1 MGQKATSYPRHAFT
15 NVVLKSKKPESR
27 HRKKSD
33 NAAMDASAATSV
45 APASGQGNADSPP
58 APSSS
63 SKKPH
68 LKEKITQMYECLTRG
83 DDTDRHP
90 TFGNN
95 FWAEFFL
102 LRPKI
107 SVLEAE
113 IGKVSGFS
121 YMSKVITTQKTRHF
135 LDISPI
141 IQCMVISGKICGICQ
156 NINLSN
162 IQ

>member
-1 MGQKATSYPRHAFT
+1 M
-15 NVVLKSKKPESR
+15 NVVPKVQKPECR
-27 HRKKSD
+27 CRKKSD
-33 NAAMDASAATSV
+33 NAAMDASAASV
-45 APASGQGNADSPP
+45 TPAPGQGVADSPS

-121 YMSKVITTQKTRHF
+121 YVKGYYNSE
-135 LDISPI
+135 
-141 IQCMVISGKICGICQ
+141 
-156 NINLSN
+156 N
-162 IQ
+162 